1 MTAYIK
7 MIDIWMIFAMI
18 YPFSVVTL
26 LAILEFLKGQDQDVP
41 VAMKIEKRT
50 WKIKKVVNMVNF
62 MLDIGLPVIV
72 TIFIIIFWILGINNI
87 NSQN

>member
-18 YPFSVVTL
+18 YPFCVVTL
-26 LAILEFLKGQDQDVP
+26 YSTLEFLKGQDQDIP

-50 WKIKKVVNMVNF
+50 WKIKKVVNFVLSKNYIH
-62 MLDIGLPVIV
+62 LTTEHDH
-72 TIFIIIFWILGINNI
+72 
-87 NSQN
+87 